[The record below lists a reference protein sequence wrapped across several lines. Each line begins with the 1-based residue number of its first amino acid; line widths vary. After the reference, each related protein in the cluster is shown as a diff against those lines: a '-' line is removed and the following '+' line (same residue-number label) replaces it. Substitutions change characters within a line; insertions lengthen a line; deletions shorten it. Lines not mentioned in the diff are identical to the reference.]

1 MPRSRPRFRKRRSAE
16 EIEQIVSAFHAS
28 GETQR
33 AFARSRRLS
42 PATLS
47 HWVRRAEKSGMGKPE
62 TAIVPVRVVDAK
74 AVAGEPF
81 EVVLANDRVIRVAPD
96 FDAAALARLLAV
108 VESRC

>member
-1 MPRSRPRFRKRRSAE
+1 
-16 EIEQIVSAFHAS
+16 
-28 GETQR
+28 
-33 AFARSRRLS
+33 
-42 PATLS
+42 
-47 HWVRRAEKSGMGKPE
+47 MGKPE

-96 FDAAALARLLAV
+96 FDADALARLLAV